1 MKTKDKIYCYSLSV
15 LLGILA
21 ALLVLVFSN
30 YGMVAVARG
39 EENGYLEACPV
50 DFPEIES
57 RDGIQLS
64 AWPVNAW
71 VGDVMQISI
80 DPKMLETEQE
90 YIAAFIRMPD
100 VPENL
105 DCLFLTDGWWGMRG
119 FVSDRI
125 DEHTLFVFFKTDGME
140 KFISLDNLYLA
151 FVCRFTPKE

>member
-1 MKTKDKIYCYSLSV
+1 MKTKDKIYCYSLST

-21 ALLVLVFSN
+21 ALLVLACSN

-39 EENGYLEACPV
+39 EENCPCEVCPV

-64 AWPVNAW
+64 AWPVNGW

-80 DPKMLETEQE
+80 DPKVLETEQE
-90 YIAAFIRMPD
+90 YIAAFIKMPE
-100 VPENL
+100 VPEHL
-105 DCLFLTDGWWGMRG
+105 ECLFLTDGWWGMRG

-125 DEHTLFVFFKTDGME
+125 DEHTLFVFFKTEGME
-140 KFISLDNLYLA
+140 RFISLNNLYLA
-151 FVCRFTPKE
+151 FLCKYAPGD